1 MILDSGERTVH
12 ANGFQRDMHEGKGR
26 MDLLP
31 WRAIMEVSK
40 HCEEGAKKY
49 GERNIDKGCPQHS
62 LIDSAFRHLA
72 KYTVGMTDEDH
83 LRACAWNILWALE
96 QEVCR
101 PDMQDI
107 PARMA
112 HTPEPDLDI
121 NIRQMNEELN
131 ELSEKH
137 PGPGYQSGIR
147 RGIRE
152 SREIFDKYFV
162 SIHTPCHGGWEK
174 IGEEEEVETVTVTRL
189 DDGVEIEVPV
199 KKTPVEWV
207 LPERPAFDKLSEWV
221 AMNSREASKYN
232 HAVSEPH
239 HSINPE
245 RRCVE
250 MTCYYNTAGFCQSV
264 TDLWNPDLG
273 EQCPDF
279 SED

>member
-12 ANGFQRDMHEGKGR
+12 PNGFQRDMHEGKGR

-31 WRAIMEVSK
+31 WRAIIEVSK

-49 GERNIDKGCPQHS
+49 GERNVDLGAPQKS

-72 KYTVGMTDEDH
+72 KYHIGMTDEDH

-101 PDMQDI
+101 PELIQTYREEMKGPRPVED
-107 PARMA
+107 
-112 HTPEPDLDI
+112 E
-121 NIRQMNEELN
+121 NVRQMNEELD
-131 ELSEKH
+131 ELSAKH
-137 PGPGYQSGIR
+137 SGPGYQSGIR

-152 SREIFDKYFV
+152 TREIFEKYLGVRPSKVFR
-162 SIHTPCHGGWEK
+162 EE
-174 IGEEEEVETVTVTRL
+174 IGKSLLTSVYGEDFTRQVETVRDVGGL
-189 DDGVEIEVPV
+189 V
-199 KKTPVEWV
+199 
-207 LPERPAFDKLSEWV
+207 
-221 AMNSREASKYN
+221 
-232 HAVSEPH
+232 
-239 HSINPE
+239 NPE

-250 MTCYYNTAGFCQSV
+250 FTCYYNTGGFCQSV

>member
-1 MILDSGERTVH
+1 MILDSGNRVPMGDT
-12 ANGFQRDMHEGKGR
+12 GFVRDCKEGVGR

-31 WRAIMEVSK
+31 WRAIIEVSK

-107 PARMA
+107 PARMEESEEHLIA
-112 HTPEPDLDI
+112 MTLDGQEIKIPTERYSPKKYIHERAMENCRIDVHTPNP
-121 NIRQMNEELN
+121 
-131 ELSEKH
+131 
-137 PGPGYQSGIR
+137 
-147 RGIRE
+147 
-152 SREIFDKYFV
+152 
-162 SIHTPCHGGWEK
+162 GGWEK
-174 IGEEEEVETVTVTRL
+174 IGEEK
-189 DDGVEIEVPV
+189 DP
-199 KKTPVEWV
+199 
-207 LPERPAFDKLSEWV
+207 
-221 AMNSREASKYN
+221 SKYD
-232 HAVSEPH
+232 HAVEEPH

-250 MTCYYNTAGFCQSV
+250 MTCYYNTEGFCQSV

>member
-1 MILDSGERTVH
+1 MAILDSGERTVH
-12 ANGFQRDMHEGKGR
+12 PNGFQRDMHEGKGR

-31 WRAIMEVSK
+31 WRAIIEVSK

-107 PARMA
+107 PARMTD
-112 HTPEPDLDI
+112 TPEPVLEGDI
-121 NIRQMNEELN
+121 EKLNEELN
-131 ELSEKH
+131 ELSAKH
-137 PGPGYQSGIR
+137 PGAGYQSGIR

-152 SREIFDKYFV
+152 TREIFEKYMAV
-162 SIHTPCHGGWEK
+162 KLTPEPSDY
-174 IGEEEEVETVTVTRL
+174 L
-189 DDGVEIEVPV
+189 
-199 KKTPVEWV
+199 
-207 LPERPAFDKLSEWV
+207 
-221 AMNSREASKYN
+221 
-232 HAVSEPH
+232 HAVSEPY

-250 MTCYYNTAGFCQSV
+250 MTCYYNTGGFCQSV